1 MDSLWRLGFL
11 SWRPALSAEVRL
23 AVGAWQFNV
32 YASDQGQGI
41 LFFPIPIGRK
51 STLGSTFVWTHALLP
66 SFRSFSVDL
75 HTAFTGVQ
83 NNYST
88 DDFFDIAPD
97 YYTWATGLGFKV
109 SSAHASRRPP
119 YDPLGGDLSGTIE
132 YESASA
138 PGFGGISLSA
148 SASQRGRLSASVY
161 GAIAPAG
168 GVVFTPAERYL
179 ETGGSYWLSAA
190 NLPYPEYREYRDF
203 WNPSAWYVYGEAQY
217 HLFSLEAGWG
227 WILRLPF
234 MPSFALR
241 RVVGNLGL
249 RGAGLDI
256 DGKPSLLSS
265 AFATVDFDYA
275 LLAGLAAE
283 THTHLTVEAAWA
295 FQASRTGVAPFSMSI
310 GLWTSL

>member
-1 MDSLWRLGFL
+1 
-11 SWRPALSAEVRL
+11 
-23 AVGAWQFNV
+23 
-32 YASDQGQGI
+32 
-41 LFFPIPIGRK
+41 
-51 STLGSTFVWTHALLP
+51 
-66 SFRSFSVDL
+66 
-75 HTAFTGVQ
+75 
-83 NNYST
+83 
-88 DDFFDIAPD
+88 
-97 YYTWATGLGFKV
+97 
-109 SSAHASRRPP
+109 
-119 YDPLGGDLSGTIE
+119 
-132 YESASA
+132 
-138 PGFGGISLSA
+138 
-148 SASQRGRLSASVY
+148 VY

-203 WNPSAWYVYGEAQY
+203 WNPSAWYVYGETQY
-217 HLFSLEAGWG
+217 RLFSLEAGWG